1 MGRPRFRTRVRG
13 AAEGLK
19 ARVSASPDIWDETT
33 DDQCTSVHHMED
45 VSTWLELPPDF
56 RAPDDHDA
64 DYRQSARFD
73 LGAADFEPDEDKWLA
88 FESDPELSSLSPPG
102 HD

>member
-1 MGRPRFRTRVRG
+1 MGRPRFRTRVRS

-19 ARVSASPDIWDETT
+19 ARVSASPDIWGEINDH
-33 DDQCTSVHHMED
+33 QCTSVHQMDD
-45 VSTWLELPPDF
+45 VSSWLELPPDF

-64 DYRQSARFD
+64 AYRQSAKFD
-73 LGAADFEPDEDKWLA
+73 LGAADYEPEEDKWSA
-88 FESDPELSSLSPPG
+88 FESDPELTSLLPPV

>member
-1 MGRPRFRTRVRG
+1 MGRPRFRTRVRS

-19 ARVSASPDIWDETT
+19 ARVSASPDIWEEINDH
-33 DDQCTSVHHMED
+33 QCTSVHRVED

-64 DYRQSARFD
+64 AYRQSARFD
-73 LGAADFEPDEDKWLA
+73 LGAADFEPDEEKWSA
-88 FESDPELSSLSPPG
+88 FESAPS
-102 HD
+102 